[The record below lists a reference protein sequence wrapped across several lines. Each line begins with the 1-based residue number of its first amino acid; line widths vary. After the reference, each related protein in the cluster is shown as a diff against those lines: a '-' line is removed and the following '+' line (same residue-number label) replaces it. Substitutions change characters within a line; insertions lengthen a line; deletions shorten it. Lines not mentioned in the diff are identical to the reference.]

1 MWIFL
6 FLACEGPTEE
16 VSVSGS
22 VFSDRFD
29 DSEPVAGARVQ
40 LLDAGL
46 ELSADLETNEAGGFS
61 GPVASGGLLYI
72 DLSAEGYATTSF
84 SGSVGFSDLVLPDRT
99 LWMRTDEELAEIRS
113 EFEGC
118 PGADDPEAGLIE
130 GEVRYFM
137 AVDAVDSAP
146 LVESAWVSAADSE
159 SGRVE
164 ACYIGEDG
172 TYDPEATLTG
182 EAGRFAL
189 FGPSG
194 VVTVEVGYE
203 IQDEQIEATLYR
215 LYVPG
220 GGVAPFYPFWV
231 SLPL

>member
-1 MWIFL
+1 MWFVL
-6 FLACEGPTEE
+6 WMGCLAPTEE
-16 VSVSGS
+16 VAVSGA

-46 ELSADLETNEAGGFS
+46 ESTADVETDESGGFS
-61 GPVASGGLLYI
+61 GSAASGGLLYI
-72 DLSAEGYATTSF
+72 DLSSDGYSSTSF
-84 SGSVGFSDLVLPDRT
+84 SGSVGYSDLVLPDRT

-113 EFEGC
+113 EYEGC
-118 PGADDPEAGLIE
+118 PGADDPESGLIE

-137 AVDAVDSAP
+137 PVDAVDSAP

-172 TYDPEATLTG
+172 IYDPLATLTG

-203 IQDEQIEATLYR
+203 IQEETIEATLYR
-215 LYVPG
+215 LYVPA